1 VGSTATPHDALFKAG
16 FENPEHAAALFR
28 QVLPPAVVA
37 ALDWS
42 TIQREPASFIGPTLA
57 ARHGD
62 LLFSVRLRVAS
73 DVRVLLYLML
83 EHQSLTHQDMC
94 LRALD
99 YQVRGWERYRKDHR
113 TGPLPVIIP
122 IVISHDPDGWSAP
135 KSFHALFDLGPLGA
149 LDSFPELAQFV
160 PSFELRVEDLMEID
174 NEQLVHWQLATLAQ
188 LTLQLLRDARN
199 PERVLECF
207 PEWVEL
213 VRQLLPTPNSH
224 VEIEQAFRYILQVAG
239 ELRFAE
245 FLDTIRQQLPRTE
258 EITMTIA
265 DQLRA
270 EGRAE
275 GEAKGRAEGEAKGR
289 LHTLLKL
296 MTLKFGTLSA
306 EHAAVIE
313 AATEQQLDVYIE
325 RILTAPSPAA
335 VLGSD

>member
-83 EHQSLTHQDMC
+83 EDQSLT
-94 LRALD
+94 
-99 YQVRGWERYRKDHR
+99 QVRGWERYRKDHR

-174 NEQLVHWQLATLAQ
+174 NEQL
-188 LTLQLLRDARN
+188 LRDARS

-213 VRQLLPTPNSH
+213 VRQLVPTPNSH

-258 EITMTIA
+258 EIVMTIA
-265 DQLRA
+265 DQL
-270 EGRAE
+270 RAE

-289 LHTLLKL
+289 SEGEAKGRLHTLVKL
-296 MTLKFGTLSA
+296 MTLKFGALSA

-325 RILTAPSPAA
+325 RILSAPSPAA
-335 VLGSD
+335 VLRGD